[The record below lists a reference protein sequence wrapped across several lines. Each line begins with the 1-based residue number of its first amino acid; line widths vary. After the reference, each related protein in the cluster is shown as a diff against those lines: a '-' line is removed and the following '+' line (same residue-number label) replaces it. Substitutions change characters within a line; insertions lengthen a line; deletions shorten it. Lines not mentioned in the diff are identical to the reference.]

1 MGAAAGTTNAPLRGG
16 RDGFTLLEVM
26 IAVAVIAIAM
36 VAVLGSQAR
45 SLGRAGETSFD
56 YLAPLL
62 AANKLAEL
70 RAGLVPTS
78 AGEGDFAPDRADYRW
93 RLQIGEAFPADR
105 EPLPGLSARVQRVEV
120 LVTRSG
126 TPSSYRLVSYE
137 EKR

>member
-1 MGAAAGTTNAPLRGG
+1 MNWVRSNTAASRGGG

-45 SLGRAGETSFD
+45 SLGRAGQTSFD

-62 AANKLAEL
+62 AANKLGEL
-70 RAGLVPTS
+70 RAGLVPAA
-78 AGEGDFAPDRADYRW
+78 AGEGDFAPDRADFRW
-93 RLQIGEAFPADR
+93 RLQVGEAFAPGR
-105 EPLPGLSARVQRVEV
+105 EPVPGLSARVQRVEV

-126 TPSSYRLVSYE
+126 TPYSYRLVSYE
-137 EKR
+137 GKR